1 MLATLVLTLTLG
13 AGREIHLRTAPI
25 TNTPTSSGAYY
36 VYFLN
41 ERDYVWEGMSY
52 SEASK
57 ILPKHG
63 SFMLSGPT
71 LNGTFTYSA
80 IRLSIGFVNGEIDS
94 IRRW

>member
-1 MLATLVLTLTLG
+1 MRDSQPAVS
-13 AGREIHLRTAPI
+13 PV
-25 TNTPTSSGAYY
+25 TNTLNQWGSYY

-41 ERDYVWEGMSY
+41 ERDYIWEGMSY
-52 SEASK
+52 CEASK
-57 ILPKHG
+57 ILPKPG

-80 IRLSIGFVNGEIDS
+80 IRLRVCFVNGEIDS